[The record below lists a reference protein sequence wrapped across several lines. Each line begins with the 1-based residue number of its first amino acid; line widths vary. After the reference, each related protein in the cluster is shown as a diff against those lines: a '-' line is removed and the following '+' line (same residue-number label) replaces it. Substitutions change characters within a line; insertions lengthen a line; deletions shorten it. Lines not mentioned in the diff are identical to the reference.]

1 MRGPLY
7 QDTVRF
13 AFACIDNISVSRDPQ
28 VAVGYIADVLAVIRC
43 EDPSVFRHL
52 IKLMGEGAGVA
63 ELQTHR

>member
-13 AFACIDNISVSRDPQ
+13 AFACIDNISVFRDPQ